1 MSPGFGRRAGP
12 LFFCHAKG
20 ALEAASI
27 PGGDRSLL
35 ERSPLARLPDRALR
49 YGLTALAAL
58 ILVLIVYFF
67 VRLFGEARPA
77 FAASGVLGFVFDN
90 EWNVNAEHFGALP
103 LLVGTLI
110 TSGLALA
117 MGVPIA
123 VATALYLTEL
133 CPRRLLAPLTM
144 LVELLAAVPSVVY
157 GLWGIFF
164 LAPKLQ
170 PAEQWFA
177 DRLSFIPFIGGG
189 LVTIPNCFI
198 AGLILAIMILPIV
211 SAISREVMSTVP
223 DDHKEAALGLGATRW
238 EMVRI
243 AVLPYCRSGI
253 VGGAMLGLG
262 RAIGEAIAVTIVIG
276 NAPQLAQHLFGQG
289 YTLAA
294 VIANEFGEATGLHRS
309 ALFAAALV
317 LFVLTLLVN
326 AIARLLVLRASRSKS
341 RVGGSGSGESP
352 ADLGAAAAAG
362 A

>member
-1 MSPGFGRRAGP
+1 M
-12 LFFCHAKG
+12 
-20 ALEAASI
+20 EAASL
-27 PGGDRSLL
+27 PSSADRPLL
-35 ERSPLARLPDRALR
+35 GRSALARLPDRALK

-58 ILVLIVYFF
+58 ILVLILYFF

-77 FAASGVLGFVFDN
+77 FSASGVFGFVFDN
-90 EWNVNAEHFGALP
+90 NWNPSAEKYGALP

-110 TSGLALA
+110 TSGLALL

-133 CPRRLLAPLTM
+133 CPRRILAPLTV

-170 PAEQWFA
+170 PAEEWVARTF
-177 DRLSFIPFIGGG
+177 SFIPFVGGG
-189 LVTIPNCFI
+189 LVTIPNCFV

-211 SAISREVMSTVP
+211 SAIAREVMTTVP
-223 DDHKEAALGLGATRW
+223 PDHKEAALGLGATRW

-243 AVLPYCRSGI
+243 AVIPYCRSGI

-262 RAIGEAIAVTIVIG
+262 RAIGETIAVTIVIG
-276 NAPQLAQHLFGQG
+276 DSPTLAHHLFGQG

-294 VIANEFGEATGLHRS
+294 VLANEFGEATGLHRS

-326 AIARLLVLRASRSKS
+326 ALARLLVLRASRAGK
-341 RVGGSGSGESP
+341 GGPATAPGEGPS
-352 ADLGAAAAAG
+352 DLGAAVAAG